1 MIITRLLEKLQEK
14 IWQATNKQALS
25 RKKKKL
31 VCRSDLMNEK
41 QIMKIGEGS
50 VRESI
55 RQRKKSLSIP
65 GEDQSVFGCLICAE
79 RMAKH

>member
-1 MIITRLLEKLQEK
+1 
-14 IWQATNKQALS
+14 
-25 RKKKKL
+25 
-31 VCRSDLMNEK
+31 MNEK